1 MLLRALS
8 LLVLALPV
16 GDACTQCRVDAR
28 RTSLCAAHLDEETST
43 LREERSVMARSSVA
57 SERTSAL
64 ERVARLTSAHT
75 NAPSPNVAR
84 FLADGL
90 HDSSLDVRRRALALL
105 VDGQHREETVRGLID
120 GWRAALRLWKDVDTR
135 LAQLAAE
142 APKQAATFDLQQV
155 SDTTAYLEAL
165 LAALGEVHDERA
177 YRELLNVFKWPLERT
192 PGRFYVAATH
202 AVLAVESRKGVE
214 CVLEFAL
221 TLESELAAQ
230 RVAPRFA
237 AKEGLAASLARP
249 LDNATSAHVEATLEA
264 LAHFAE
270 RRKLGAP
277 APKLGSAAQWRTWFK
292 GAKDQLTERMTLL
305 E

>member
-1 MLLRALS
+1 MFLRALC
-8 LLVLALPV
+8 LLVLALPA

-28 RTSLCAAHLDEETST
+28 RTSLCAAHLEEETST
-43 LREERSVMARSSVA
+43 LREERSVMARSSDA
-57 SERTSAL
+57 KERAAAL
-64 ERVARLTSAHT
+64 ERVARLTSTHT

-90 HDSSLDVRRRALALL
+90 HDSSLEVRRRALALL
-105 VDGQHREETVRGLID
+105 VDGQQRDETVRGLID
-120 GWRAALRLWKDVDTR
+120 GWRAALRLWKDVEAR

-142 APKQAATFDLQQV
+142 APKQAATFDMQQV
-155 SDTTAYLEAL
+155 SDTAAYLEAL
-165 LAALGEVHDERA
+165 LAALGDVHDERA

-192 PGRFYVAATH
+192 PGGFYVAAAR

-230 RVAPRFA
+230 RVTPRFA
-237 AKEGLAASLARP
+237 AKDGLAASLARP
-249 LDNATSAHVEATLEA
+249 HDNATTAHVEATLEA

-270 RRKLGAP
+270 RRKLQAP
-277 APKLGSAAQWRTWFK
+277 PPKLGAAAQWRAWFK